1 MPYISR
7 LKLIRL
13 TQKELQ
19 MPRKTRIFI
28 PDLPCHVIQ
37 RGNNR
42 SACFFCEEDYKYY
55 LNCIAEGLK
64 RYGAK
69 LHAYVLMMN
78 HVHLLITPSHEDSL
92 PRIMQLIGR
101 QYVQY
106 INKTY
111 RRSGTLWEGRY
122 KASIVDTDPY
132 LLTCYRYI
140 ELNPVVAG
148 MVSKPEDYIWSSF
161 AGNGLGE
168 NDDLITPHENY
179 LSLGG
184 NLDERCD
191 AYRELFNNQIS
202 DEDVHLIR
210 KASQRNYPLGNDRF
224 KNEIEKTLNRRVGF
238 LERGRPKVG

>member
-1 MPYISR
+1 
-7 LKLIRL
+7 
-13 TQKELQ
+13 

-28 PDLPCHVIQ
+28 PDIPCHVIQ

-42 SACFFCEEDYKYY
+42 SACFFCEEDYQYY
-55 LNCIAEGLK
+55 LSCIAEGLK

-69 LHAYVLMMN
+69 LHAYVLMTN

-111 RRSGTLWEGRY
+111 SRSGTLWEGRY
-122 KASIVDTDPY
+122 KASIIDADRY
-132 LLTCYRYI
+132 LLICYRYI

-148 MVSKPEDYIWSSF
+148 IVRKPEEYAWSSF
-161 AGNGLGE
+161 ASNGLGH

-179 LSLGG
+179 LALSS
-184 NLDERCD
+184 NLDDRYH
-191 AYRELFNNQIS
+191 AYRELFKYQIP
-202 DEDVHLIR
+202 EIDVHLIR
-210 KASQRNYPLGNDRF
+210 KAIKRNFPVGNDRF
-224 KNEIEKTLNRRVGF
+224 KDEIEKTLKRRVGF
-238 LERGRPKVG
+238 LERGRPKIG